1 MNVPV
6 LVAAFPNMDGV
17 DGLMAV
23 IFFFSLSDFHDVVLG
38 GRDHLHKKP
47 HIFLDASPKMSTS
60 TIKLKKTF
68 HIHKICN

>member
-1 MNVPV
+1 MSLFV
-6 LVAAFPNMDGV
+6 LAAFPNMDGV
-17 DGLMAV
+17 DGLMVV
-23 IFFFSLSDFHDVVLG
+23 IPPSSNFLDVVSG
-38 GRDHLHKKP
+38 GRNHLHKRP